1 MPIARSGI
9 ARRRRR
15 ALALGAVAV
24 AVVALAFVLTRGDGS
39 SHYRVVLQNAG
50 LLVHGDLV
58 RVGGV
63 PAGKVDSL
71 DLTADGRA
79 AVTVSLDD
87 NYVPLHA
94 GTTVTVRASGIA
106 TVTGRYVDISPGPS
120 FRPRLAPGA
129 TIAADSTR
137 SIVDIDQLLDTFD
150 GPTRRSVQQVLD
162 GFATW
167 YDGRGPEARQS
178 ARYFAPALQSTTHL
192 FDQLNQDSR
201 TLEEFVVQ
209 TGGALGALS
218 KDRET
223 LTALVSNT
231 RAIAHALGS
240 DNQSLSQALQ
250 NLPPALREGSEAF
263 AAVRPALTD
272 LTTLVD
278 AAVPASHELSPFFQD
293 LRPVV
298 SRAVPAFRDFRLLF
312 DQPGAS
318 DDLLDALRDLPGLAK
333 QTAKAFPQAEKTLG
347 DATPVLS
354 FIRPYTPD
362 LVSFARSF
370 GSSAATYDANGHY
383 ARTVPVFDAFRFT
396 DDADGGTLA
405 PKIPSERGNSP
416 YLSTDNLRRC
426 PGASSPALA
435 DGSTPFVD
443 AGPLAKPDCD
453 PSQTI
458 GNTP

>member
-1 MPIARSGI
+1 VPSARSGI

-24 AVVALAFVLTRGDGS
+24 AVVAVVLVLTGGRGS
-39 SHYRVVLQNAG
+39 SQYRVVLQNAG
-50 LLVHGDLV
+50 LLVHGDVV

-63 PAGKVDSL
+63 PAGQVDGL
-71 DLTADGRA
+71 DLTPDGQA
-79 AVTVSLDD
+79 VVTVSLDKQ
-87 NYVPLHA
+87 YVPLHA

-120 FRPRLAPGA
+120 FRPRLAGGA
-129 TIAADSTR
+129 TIPADSTQP
-137 SIVDIDQLLDTFD
+137 IVDIDQLLNTFD
-150 GPTRRSVQQVLD
+150 GPTRKSVQQVLD

-167 YDGRGPEARQS
+167 YQGRGSEGQQS
-178 ARYFAPALQSTTHL
+178 ARYFAPALQSATRL

-218 KDRET
+218 KNRET

-231 RAIAHALGS
+231 RATAHALGS

-250 NLPPALREGSEAF
+250 NLPPALREGSDAF
-263 AAVRPALTD
+263 AAVRPALAD

-278 AAVPASHELSPFFQD
+278 AAVPASRRLAPFFQD

-312 DQPGAS
+312 DQPGRS
-318 DDLLDALRDLPGLAK
+318 NDLLDALRDLPGLAK
-333 QTAKAFPQAEKTLG
+333 QTAKAFPQAQKTLG

-370 GSSAATYDANGHY
+370 GSAAATYDANGHY
-383 ARTVPVFDAFRFT
+383 ARTVPVFDAFAFA
-396 DDADGGTLA
+396 DDPAGGTLVQ
-405 PKIPSERGNSP
+405 KTPSERGGSP

-443 AGPLAKPDCD
+443 AGPLAKPDCN

-458 GNTP
+458 GKTP